1 MARRVLK
8 TLQPIPMSETHEPVL
23 LREVLACFVRWPQRH
38 DTLRGIAQWWLMEHR
53 IEWAVAE
60 VQAALDELVAR
71 SFVLAWRTADGQVHY
86 QVNTA
91 AQETIESLLRN
102 PGAVGHH

>member
-1 MARRVLK
+1 
-8 TLQPIPMSETHEPVL
+8 MSETHEPVL

-71 SFVLAWRTADGQVHY
+71 SLVLAWRTADGQVPRA
-86 QVNTA
+86 TELA
-91 AQETIESLLRN
+91 AVVRRQFGIVAHPRTIERSVRRYR
-102 PGAVGHH
+102 ARQEKKR